1 MSEEQAVVP
10 ARNELGQLL
19 PGSTA
24 NPDGRPTGTKNKL
37 VSVKRKLEIA
47 VREGMSADR
56 LKKIINKMADMA
68 EKGDVKAARLIL
80 DKFISSAGAD
90 DDGEVQKDTG
100 ITIRIEN
107 ATFAKTQA
115 PVDAQFTEIVQN
127 GSKP

>member
-1 MSEEQAVVP
+1 MSDEQAVVP